1 MTRIELT
8 EKEAA
13 ILIEILKSFLSDL
26 KTERVGTDNRE
37 WHAEFVEREIFVAD
51 LIRRLEDKK

>member
-1 MTRIELT
+1 MTGIELT

-13 ILIEILKSFLSDL
+13 ILIEILESYLSDL

-37 WHAEFVEREIFVAD
+37 WHAEFVEREVFVGD
-51 LIRRLEDKK
+51 LIRRLKNKE